1 MVKMPMPYSALTLVV
16 AGAMTAL
23 AAPPITGQPV
33 VDSPTKVLSFP
44 IERGAKTPSLTEPT
58 ANFLND
64 LHTEIADCEMSF
76 TTAGNYHM
84 ALKDLWPLYLARF
97 PAEAPLRNW
106 MYSTSPPI
114 VRQQIANGV
123 VQFGNADM
131 KCRPQ
136 AAAAPI
142 GVMNNLN
149 AANLTEGAPVPV
161 LKNRGNVI
169 LVKKGNPKGIRS
181 IWDLGRRGV
190 QVVTP
195 NPTSEPGSFS
205 NYSNSIYNIALNDP
219 APPYGATA
227 EGLFNSIFNVAPS
240 TCPASHHDDEDGDDH
255 DDHCGRGDNQEE
267 AKWLIGTTIH
277 HREVPWSIAYGH
289 GDAAVIFYHLA
300 LHAMRTFPDKF
311 EMVPLGG
318 TVSDPQPVPGNQVE
332 TTYIVR
338 LKGPFSA
345 RQLDATAK
353 LIEAYQSPEFTTIL
367 QSHGL
372 TRP

>member
-1 MVKMPMPYSALTLVV
+1 MVKMPMRYSALTLVV

-23 AAPPITGQPV
+23 AAPPITGVPV
-33 VDSPTKVLSFP
+33 VDSPTKVLVFP
-44 IERGAKTPSLTEPT
+44 IERGAKTPSLTEST
-58 ANFLND
+58 ANVLND

-114 VRQQIANGV
+114 VRQQITNGV

-142 GVMNNLN
+142 GVMNNLS
-149 AANLTEGAPVPV
+149 AASLTEGAPVPV
-161 LKNRGNVI
+161 VKNRGNVI

-181 IWDLGRRGV
+181 IWDLGREGV

-195 NPTSEPGSFS
+195 NPTSEPGSFT

-219 APPYGATA
+219 APPFGATA
-227 EGLFNSIFNVAPS
+227 DGLFNSIFNAAPNA
-240 TCPASHHDDEDGDDH
+240 CAASSHDDEDGDDH
-255 DDHCGRGDNQEE
+255 DDHCGKKKYENE
-267 AKWLIGTTIH
+267 AKWLVGTKIH

-289 GDAAVIFYHLA
+289 GDASVIFYHLA

-311 EMVPLGG
+311 EIVPLGG
-318 TVSDPQPVPGNQVE
+318 TVDDPQPLAGNQVE

-345 RQLDATAK
+345 RQLDATEK
-353 LIEAYQSPEFTTIL
+353 LIEAYQSPEFTPIL